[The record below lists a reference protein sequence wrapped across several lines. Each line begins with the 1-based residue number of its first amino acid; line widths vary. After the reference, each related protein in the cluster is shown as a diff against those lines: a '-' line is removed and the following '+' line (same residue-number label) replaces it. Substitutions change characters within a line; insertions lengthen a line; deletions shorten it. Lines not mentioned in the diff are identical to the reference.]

1 MVIFLA
7 DECTFDLTVKFLR
20 NEGWDVTTV
29 KEIGLQGAKDPQV
42 LNKAQEMG
50 AVLITRDMDF
60 GDIRR
65 FLPSAYQGVIV
76 LKMTYRKSDEVHA
89 VLRKMLQEVKEDE
102 FVGALFVVDRN
113 KWRKRKSP

>member
-20 NEGWDVTTV
+20 NEGWGVTTV
-29 KEIGLQGAKDPQV
+29 KEIGLQGSKDSQV

-65 FLPSAYQGVIV
+65 FLSSAYQGVIV
-76 LKMTYRKSDEVHA
+76 LKMTYRESDEVHA
-89 VLRKMLQEVKEDE
+89 VLRMMLQEVKEDE
-102 FVGALFVVDRN
+102 FAGTLFVVDRN

>member
-20 NEGWDVTTV
+20 NGGWDITTV
-29 KEIGLQGAKDPQV
+29 QEIGLQGAKDPQV
-42 LNKAQEMG
+42 LNTAQEMG

-65 FLPSAYQGVIV
+65 FLPSDYQGVIV
-76 LKMTYRKSDEVHA
+76 LKMTYRGSEEVHA
-89 VLRKMLQEVKEDE
+89 VLRKMLQEVREDE
-102 FVGALFVVDRN
+102 FVGTLFVVDRN

>member
-1 MVIFLA
+1 MIIFLA
-7 DECTFDLTVKFLR
+7 DECTFDLTLEFLR
-20 NEGWDVTTV
+20 NEGWEVRTV
-29 KEIGLQGAKDPQV
+29 KEIGLQGAKDSQV
-42 LNKAQEMG
+42 LKKAQEMG

-65 FLPSAYQGVIV
+65 FSPSAYQGVIV
-76 LKMTYRKSDEVHA
+76 LKMTYRGSDEVHA

-102 FVGALFVVDRN
+102 FAGTLFVVDHN